1 MIHYYRFRILLY
13 PLQTTV
19 ANPCIP
25 SYNLTPSILF
35 HQIPLRNIILS
46 QLFLLTQDID
56 TAAQFSNLSTNS
68 PLLQLFHFGASSSLD
83 FSLAYFPSKFVPASI
98 VADTTEKTTKTYCC
112 RSWNDFF
119 RWCKAFCVS
128 PNISIST
135 FTTSVNNYFC
145 LNSISTDY
153 SPLSISFSL
162 TYLFP
167 SGVFLDYFPTAMSI
181 STADHWVFLNS

>member
-1 MIHYYRFRILLY
+1 METLKQRRIYCYSCCGTQFYCYNCLDEIILLLYTLHLPFHVVFVNIPLISRFAPEIMLCRLHVLPYRLSIPDYRLLIHYYRFRILLY

-19 ANPCIP
+19 ANPCLP

-112 RSWNDFF
+112 RS
-119 RWCKAFCVS
+119 
-128 PNISIST
+128 
-135 FTTSVNNYFC
+135 
-145 LNSISTDY
+145 
-153 SPLSISFSL
+153 
-162 TYLFP
+162 
-167 SGVFLDYFPTAMSI
+167 
-181 STADHWVFLNS
+181 